1 MHLRYPRLA
10 MCCPK
15 LIWLLQILRYRSS
28 HVVAAVQNKLFDDKQ
43 KVDNHSRIYIWN
55 CFAVKN
61 DVLISVLSVSA
72 IYSVLSVLS
81 AMETSIKLVCNILT
95 LTEKHMKP
103 QNLKA
108 YRETDETTN
117 LKALTNLCYL

>member
-1 MHLRYPRLA
+1 MHAHLRYLQLA
-10 MCCPK
+10 MCFQK
-15 LIWLLQILRYRSS
+15 LIWLLRILRYPSS

-61 DVLISVLSVSA
+61 DVLLSVLSVSA
-72 IYSVLSVLS
+72 IYSVLSALS
-81 AMETSIKLVCNILT
+81 EMETSIKLVCNILT

-103 QNLKA
+103 QI
-108 YRETDETTN
+108 
-117 LKALTNLCYL
+117 